1 MLGIVIYSKK
11 VYRLPTILRWPSY
24 VLRKC
29 RETRRRRNRTSQKS
43 VSLRSAPRVHTR
55 YPIFLWEEVLGIVTT
70 TTSARTKEYRL
81 GTNAWCI
88 NVCVGMWVL
97 YIFMKYIVHSTYSQ
111 NNPGKYL
118 NMVAVYS
125 LCSTNKSTN
134 IILKYYNLPISRL

>member
-1 MLGIVIYSKK
+1 MKKNTWVFLFHKYGKFWSVSLDKKVDLKPLFSEECIVIYSKK
-11 VYRLPTILRWPSY
+11 VYRPPTILRWPSY

-88 NVCVGMWVL
+88 NVCIGMWVL
-97 YIFMKYIVHSTYSQ
+97 YIFMKYIVHTAKITQ
-111 NNPGKYL
+111 AN
-118 NMVAVYS
+118 
-125 LCSTNKSTN
+125 T
-134 IILKYYNLPISRL
+134 